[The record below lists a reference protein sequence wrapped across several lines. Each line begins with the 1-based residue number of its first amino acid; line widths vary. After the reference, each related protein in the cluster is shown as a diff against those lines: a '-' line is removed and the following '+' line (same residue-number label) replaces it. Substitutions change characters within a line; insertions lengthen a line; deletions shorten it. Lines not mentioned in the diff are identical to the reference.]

1 MTLKLYLHEI
11 RGDRGDPFVHAS
23 RKMTEILSVLLQ
35 LWRVEISVG

>member
-11 RGDRGDPFVHAS
+11 RGDRGDPFVHA
-23 RKMTEILSVLLQ
+23 RKMTEILSVLLE